1 MKDIMEIILYIIM
14 AVGGLAGIGLLL
26 SMTVLAIRSGK
37 EEQAREARPEE
48 RDKEYHERRM
58 KELEAHRD

>member
-1 MKDIMEIILYIIM
+1 MKDTMEAVLYIIM
-14 AVGGLAGIGLLL
+14 ALGGIAGIVLLL
-26 SMTVLAIRSGK
+26 SMTILAIRSGK
-37 EEQAREARPEE
+37 EEQAREARQEE

>member
-1 MKDIMEIILYIIM
+1 MKDTMEAVLYIIM
-14 AVGGLAGIGLLL
+14 ALGGIAGIVLLL

-37 EEQAREARPEE
+37 EDQAREARQEE

>member
-1 MKDIMEIILYIIM
+1 MKDTMEAVLYIIM
-14 AVGGLAGIGLLL
+14 ALGGIAGIVLLL

-37 EEQAREARPEE
+37 EEQAREARQEE
-48 RDKEYHERRM
+48 RDKQYHERRM